1 MSYPKWFPRPKSW
14 LQALVLMISMIPIML
29 IMRITI
35 VPFNF
40 LASLFIQEPSYRA
53 FTWLAITGVLIPIFL
68 LSHVHQ
74 WLWGERN
81 PKFPKWIPSLRSLG
95 EGAYSWLV
103 LFLCLAIALSS
114 TVTLHPNN
122 YYQLEEQLERE
133 AKIFFFSFIV
143 ISAYAYHL
151 KSLISAKF
159 QAKRTP

>member
-1 MSYPKWFPRPKSW
+1 
-14 LQALVLMISMIPIML
+14 MIPIML

-35 VPFNF
+35 VPSNF

-53 FTWLAITGVLIPIFL
+53 FIWLAITGVLIPIFL

-151 KSLISAKF
+151 KSLIGAKF
-159 QAKRTP
+159 QAKRAP